1 VLDFTS
7 LIMVAGLFL
16 GLAVGNAALFG
27 DPVQVQISVPP
38 KVAEIGFTGAA
49 AEQIFAAQVA
59 EMGQALSIVETPRV
73 QLSTRPTIAAA
84 LAKPLNLDNLVIAI
98 QSQAGI
104 DVVTV
109 RGIMLA
115 DAKGKRLDMTTVL
128 VMPRETPVQF
138 NLSDENGDATAL
150 VRRSADRAME
160 WVSPYRLALTH
171 LARGTTGDVA
181 ELVRAKEVAAKA
193 VARPWIPS
201 RATEHV
207 MLHNLLAI
215 LLLLDGN
222 EEAAEDELRLT
233 DAIPDADRQAHGV
246 VELGRSFL
254 DLAAGRLAE
263 AELHYRTGKGMTGQ
277 VHLRNWDA
285 RISTLGG
292 LIAWARGDLALAE
305 AMLRASIAAMR
316 EGEEAHV
323 YLAQLL
329 ELKGDAAGAA
339 AERIA
344 ATDSHRFADD
354 FLAIPQTLFWV
365 DPVHGGKWRRS

>member
-1 VLDFTS
+1 LLDLTS
-7 LIMVAGLFL
+7 LIMIAGLFL

-38 KVAEIGFTGAA
+38 KVAESGFSGAA

-115 DAKGKRLDMTTVL
+115 NGAGKGLTMMTVL
-128 VMPRETPVQF
+128 VMPREAPVQF
-138 NLSDENGDATAL
+138 SLSDENGDATAL
-150 VRRSADRAME
+150 VRHSADKAME
-160 WVSPYRLALTH
+160 WVSPYRLALAH
-171 LARGTTGDVA
+171 LARGTTGAAA
-181 ELVRAKEVAAKA
+181 ELGRAKDIAARA

-207 MLHNLLAI
+207 MLHNLLAM

-222 EEAAEDELRLT
+222 EPAAEDELRLT
-233 DAIPDADRQAHGV
+233 DAIPGADRQAHGV

-254 DLAAGRLAE
+254 DLAAGRVAE
-263 AELHYRTGKGMTGQ
+263 AELHYRTGKWMTGQ
-277 VHLRNWDA
+277 VRLRDWDA

-292 LIAWARGDLALAE
+292 LIAWARGDLAEAE
-305 AMLRASIAAMR
+305 AMLRASTAAMP

-323 YLAQLL
+323 YLSQLL
-329 ELKGDAAGAA
+329 DAKGDATGAA
-339 AERIA
+339 AERAVA
-344 ATDSHRFADD
+344 AETRRFADD
-354 FLAIPQTLFWV
+354 FIAIPQTLFWV
-365 DPVHGGKWRRS
+365 DPVHGGKRRRS